1 MKNIKYLFV
10 LFFSTL
16 TFVSCFD
23 DETGLELNDEG
34 PNVAGFTNT
43 RESISRIASG
53 AQYQI
58 ELKMK
63 VEGPSTSDLT
73 GDVTVTY
80 AATSASTAIEGVHY
94 KLTNPTATL
103 TKANNYLGWGSFT
116 MLTAGIDAPLAGP
129 SPILVLQ
136 ATTTTGDGTVIAN
149 GKPVQITLNYAC
161 FSNLA
166 GNYTETTQYYRGGVF
181 QGTTTRPAVITQ
193 TGEGTYRT
201 SDVGHWTQAALG
213 GTPGYTFYDIC
224 DTIDIPGQNLVDT
237 YSNWV
242 EGVPGASSVDPD
254 TGIITVEYTIV
265 VPPATSDRVYYTT
278 YVPN

>member
-43 RESISRIASG
+43 IESISRIASG
-53 AQYQI
+53 DQYQI

-63 VEGPSTSDLT
+63 VEGPSTSELT
-73 GDVTVTY
+73 DDVTVTY
-80 AATSASTAIEGVHY
+80 AATEASTAIEGVHY
-94 KLTNPTATL
+94 ILTNPTATL
-103 TKANNYLGWGSFT
+103 TKANNYLGWGGFT

-136 ATTTTGDGTVIAN
+136 ATTTTGDGTVVAN
-149 GKPVQITLNYAC
+149 GKPVKITLNYAC

-166 GNYTETTQYYRGGVF
+166 GTYTETTQYYRLGVF
-181 QGTTTRPAVITQ
+181 QSTVTRQVEIEQ
-193 TGEGTYRT
+193 TSEGTYRT
-201 SDVGHWTQAALG
+201 SEVGHWTQADLG
-213 GTPGYTFYDIC
+213 YTPGFTFYDIC
-224 DTIDIPGQNLVDT
+224 DTIDIPGQNLVDA

-254 TGIITVEYTIV
+254 TGIITMEYTIV
-265 VPPATSDRVYYTT
+265 VPPATSDRTYYST